1 MIIITIIAFLF
12 ILAFSVTIHEF
23 GHFIIAKWTKIPVEK
38 FSLGFGPPIYKKM
51 IGETDFRIAVF
62 PLGGYVKLQDEEEG
76 EIIKSLKEITQPMP
90 ALGIS
95 TPENK
100 PPGFY
105 DVPVYRRIAVL
116 ISGPVFNIISALLL
130 LIVIYNVYGLLE
142 TPFRTLSVEPGS
154 AVERL
159 GFQPGDSIISID
171 DTDISSWDDFLNR
184 FEKGQNAHK
193 ISFMRQG
200 TNQVLIVPRPQASIE
215 FKVIIPPDIG
225 QVRVSG
231 PAYRA
236 GIRKGDRV
244 LRINQQEIN
253 TWDDMWQYIR
263 KSYGQTL
270 VFQYLRNQDTL
281 TATVTPATV
290 YDPIQKDTVGQIG
303 ILMKLVRR
311 YPGFWP
317 SISMAMNR
325 GINIIWLTMKTLYE
339 LVIGKISRKNLGGP
353 IAIARLS
360 GESASWGLENL
371 FSLLALISINLG
383 LINLFPLPA
392 FDGGQTLIA
401 LFEGIRRKKLSR
413 RTRLIIQNIGYAL
426 ILLLIIYVTYNDLTR

>member
-23 GHFIIAKWTKIPVEK
+23 GHFIIAKWAKIPVEK

-76 EIIKSLKEITQPMP
+76 EIIKSLKEINQPTTP
-90 ALGIS
+90 IS
-95 TPENK
+95 TPEPGNK

-116 ISGPVFNIISALLL
+116 ISGPVFNIISALLI

-142 TPFRTLSVEPGS
+142 TPFRTLDVEPNS
-154 AVERL
+154 AAERL
-159 GFQPGDSIISID
+159 GFQTGDSIISID

-184 FEKGQNAHK
+184 LDKGQNAHK
-193 ISFMRQG
+193 VSFMRQG
-200 TNQVLIVPRPQASIE
+200 ANQVLIVPWPRESIE
-215 FKVIIPPDIG
+215 FKVIIPPIIG

-231 PAYRA
+231 PAHRA
-236 GIRKGDRV
+236 GIKKGDRV
-244 LRINQQEIN
+244 FRINQQEIN
-253 TWDDMWQYIR
+253 TWDELWQLIR

-270 VFQYLRNQDTL
+270 ALQYLRDKDTL
-281 TATVTPATV
+281 TAVVTPATV
-290 YDPIQKDTVGQIG
+290 YDPIRKDTVGQIG
-303 ILMKLVRR
+303 ILMTLVRR
-311 YPGFWP
+311 YPGFLP
-317 SISMAMNR
+317 SISMAINR

-339 LVIGKISRKNLGGP
+339 LIIGKISRKNLGGP

-426 ILLLIIYVTYNDLTR
+426 ILFLIIYVTYNDLTR